1 MEARLRLARPPELPR
16 LMEDDTLARPF
27 AGAAPVEVGSKY
39 FLTFFPLASNPYFIT
54 SGNNVATCG

>member
-39 FLTFFPLASNPYFIT
+39 F
-54 SGNNVATCG
+54 